1 MLVITVNVI
10 LNIFNIKFCQIAKA
24 MSKYW
29 EKKKKNEQLENEN
42 KPNYGPV
49 NSSFGLNTLA
59 NMYLSSSFLLHFIKH
74 C

>member
-1 MLVITVNVI
+1 MLYSIYLT
-10 LNIFNIKFCQIAKA
+10 LNFAKLQRQWA
-24 MSKYW
+24 NTEK
-29 EKKKKNEQLENEN
+29 KKKKNEELENEN

-49 NSSFGLNTLA
+49 NSSFALNTLA